1 MNFCVLLCTL
11 APRVTPP
18 QQVMQ
23 HDSSASRTHPAGLSP
38 VLSASRRRVPGHGI
52 QRKPHS
58 KTSCCRSH
66 APASAFANK
75 HAVSMLEPQTA
86 REPRR
91 ALGLSP
97 KPEPSLVQ
105 LLQELQARLRLKANS
120 PRTERAL
127 RRSASSARG
136 YLKGNSQNH
145 SKQNQSKG
153 RIGKELT
160 TERKKVGALLTWY

>member
-1 MNFCVLLCTL
+1 MLLRSAVHAC
-11 APRVTPP
+11 APNDAAAAGDAARFQRIT
-18 QQVMQ
+18 
-23 HDSSASRTHPAGLSP
+23 DASAALSP
-38 VLSASRRRVPGHGI
+38 VLSASRRSVPGHGI
-52 QRKPHS
+52 QRKPVP
-58 KTSCCRSH
+58 KQAVADRMRQR
-66 APASAFANK
+66 APFANK
-75 HAVSMLEPQTA
+75 QAVTILEPQTT

-136 YLKGNSQNH
+136 YLKKGNSQNH
-145 SKQNQSKG
+145 SKQNESKG
-153 RIGKELT
+153 RSGKELT

>member
-1 MNFCVLLCTL
+1 M
-11 APRVTPP
+11 TPP

-23 HDSSASRTHPAGLSP
+23 HDSSASCCTVTGTVSQPAKRAWP
-38 VLSASRRRVPGHGI
+38 WHTKKA
-52 QRKPHS
+52 HS
-58 KTSCCRSH
+58 KASCCRSH

-75 HAVSMLEPQTA
+75 HAVTILAPQTT

-136 YLKGNSQNH
+136 YLKKGNSQNH

-153 RIGKELT
+153 RSGKELT